1 MADHRRKLMDSDII
15 ADKKLLTVAEAISH
29 DAAFTHGSRQFVAII
44 VENLTQTGLDCA
56 IDVSQSG
63 DRGLFLLH

>member
-1 MADHRRKLMDSDII
+1 MADHRRKLTDSDII
-15 ADKKLLTVAEAISH
+15 ADKKLLTVAESVSR
-29 DAAFTHGSRQFVAII
+29 DAAFSHGSRHFVAIM
-44 VENLTQTGLDCA
+44 VENLRQTGLDCA